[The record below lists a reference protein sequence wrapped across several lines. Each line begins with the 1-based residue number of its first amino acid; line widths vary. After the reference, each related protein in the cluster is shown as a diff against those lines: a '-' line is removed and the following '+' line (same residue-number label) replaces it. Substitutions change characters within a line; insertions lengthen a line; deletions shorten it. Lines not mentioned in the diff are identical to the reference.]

1 MIKSHKKID
10 EKIEF
15 SPQRT
20 GIYKIES
27 EWKFQNGKYNNMKLN
42 NDWI

>member
-15 SPQRT
+15 LPQRT

-27 EWKFQNGKYNNMKLN
+27 DGNSRMES
-42 NDWI
+42 IIT